1 MCAQSKALIG
11 YHQLAL
17 TATGQGMESSPA
29 AVPGVKNLWSDEDQ
43 ICTTTAAC
51 NRLKSTFCFC
61 GLPSQTK
68 LPVD

>member
-17 TATGQGMESSPA
+17 TATGQGTESSPA

-43 ICTTTAAC
+43 ICTTNCCLQQTEVHFLFLWA
-51 NRLKSTFCFC
+51 TFTN
-61 GLPSQTK
+61 QT
-68 LPVD
+68 PC